1 MLLHSCRRNRGP
13 REPGARASA
22 TTAEQRQ
29 ILERRRR
36 TAGCG
41 TGVSRGERGTKT
53 TRDTY
58 VFGRARTAPPVPL
71 CEYTRGYLYIELNIR
86 YIIHFKFFL
95 LACPRSRGD
104 RMYYAHTTFP
114 PLCLSSSFL
123 SAPSPASSP
132 AERSRTLAHGRAQ
145 PRPRAHLPA
154 PALPCTRLDA
164 YRRNLRAHSY
174 NFLF

>member
-104 RMYYAHTTFP
+104 RSYVLRAHN
-114 PLCLSSSFL
+114 L
-123 SAPSPASSP
+123 PASLSLFFFP
-132 AERSRTLAHGRAQ
+132 LRSVSSLVSRRTLANARSRTRATAAAGT
-145 PRPRAHLPA
+145 PTRPGSSMY
-154 PALPCTRLDA
+154 AL
-164 YRRNLRAHSY
+164 RRVPSKLTSAQ
-174 NFLF
+174 L